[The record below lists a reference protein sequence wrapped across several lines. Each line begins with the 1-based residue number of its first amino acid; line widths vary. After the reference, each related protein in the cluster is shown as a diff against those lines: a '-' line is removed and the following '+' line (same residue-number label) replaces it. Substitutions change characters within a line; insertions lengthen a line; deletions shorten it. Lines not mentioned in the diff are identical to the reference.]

1 MDEAH
6 VVPAGVIGTIADVCV
21 GNGDFVE
28 FGQPLSIAGDIL
40 AFVRK
45 SQRRISYQE
54 SNGDAVN
61 KLKFVDQ

>member
-28 FGQPLSIAGDIL
+28 FGQPLFKI
-40 AFVRK
+40 
-45 SQRRISYQE
+45 E
-54 SNGDAVN
+54 
-61 KLKFVDQ
+61 LKREAAE

>member
-1 MDEAH
+1 MA
-6 VVPAGVIGTIADVCV
+6 T
-21 GNGDFVE
+21 DF
-28 FGQPLSIAGDIL
+28 SIAGDIL